1 MDNGEKLVN
10 IRYKGRRMKTKK
22 HKNIAQHIKLKR
34 WAART
39 LQNTED
45 ESRCSRRVSSSLY
58 DTHISSNRRVPFFFF
73 FSFFLLFFL
82 FFFFF
87 CMTFSNSVLLFFFLL
102 LFYISI
108 LLLCLSG
115 VWYFW
120 YFNCSPSNQYFTF
133 FLFGQILQ
141 ILYRIIVINLRFH
154 IFFLFPF
161 I

>member
-1 MDNGEKLVN
+1 MSSTDVTKHRGWIQVLS
-10 IRYKGRRMKTKK
+10 KGK
-22 HKNIAQHIKLKR
+22 Q
-34 WAART
+34 
-39 LQNTED
+39 
-45 ESRCSRRVSSSLY
+45 
-58 DTHISSNRRVPFFFF
+58 
-73 FSFFLLFFL
+73 FLIWHPYIVQQKGAFFFL

-87 CMTFSNSVLLFFFLL
+87 TFFSFFLFFFVWPFPTLFYYFFFLL
-102 LFYISI
+102 LFYNSI

-115 VWYFW
+115 MWYFW

-154 IFFLFPF
+154 IFFLFPL

>member
-1 MDNGEKLVN
+1 MQRTPDEDKETQRHSTTHEAKTMSSTDITKHRGWIQVLSKDKQFL
-10 IRYKGRRMKTKK
+10 IRHPYIVQQK
-22 HKNIAQHIKLKR
+22 
-34 WAART
+34 
-39 LQNTED
+39 D
-45 ESRCSRRVSSSLY
+45 V
-58 DTHISSNRRVPFFFF
+58 
-73 FSFFLLFFL
+73 
-82 FFFFF
+82 
-87 CMTFSNSVLLFFFLL
+87 FFFLL
-102 LFYISI
+102 LFIFFFFFLFLFFVWPFPTLLYYYFFLLSFYISI

-115 VWYFW
+115 MWYFW